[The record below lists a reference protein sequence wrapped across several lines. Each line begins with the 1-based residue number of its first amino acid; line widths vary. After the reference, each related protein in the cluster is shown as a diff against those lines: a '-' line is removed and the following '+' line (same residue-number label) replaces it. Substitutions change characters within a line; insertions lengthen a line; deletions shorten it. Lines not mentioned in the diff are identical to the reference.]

1 MRILLPIDGSYNADV
16 ALETVLNE
24 PWSEE
29 TVTCVM
35 TVAELDCCSSTFQR
49 RLLG

>member
-1 MRILLPIDGSYNADV
+1 MRILLPMDGSYNADV

-24 PWSEE
+24 PCSDE
-29 TVTCVM
+29 TVIGIM
-35 TVAELDCCSSTFQR
+35 TVAEPDCCSSTFQR